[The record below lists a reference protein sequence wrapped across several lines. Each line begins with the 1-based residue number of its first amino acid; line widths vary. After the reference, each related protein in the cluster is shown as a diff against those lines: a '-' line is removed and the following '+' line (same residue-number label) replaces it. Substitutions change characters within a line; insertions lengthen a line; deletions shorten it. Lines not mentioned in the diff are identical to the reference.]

1 MKLRT
6 FFAFVLFLFV
16 SFLHAQEG
24 FYYQAAIRNTDGSP
38 IRNTTVT
45 LQLSILENETIRFE
59 ENHELET
66 NSNGIIHTTIS
77 SGEII
82 TGEWNAI
89 DWSQSLSLKETILLN
104 EVVIT
109 ESIRPL
115 LKAPR
120 AYVADK
126 ALSLAASSI
135 HAAHVV
141 NETLSNDHIASNAQI
156 AFDKLAISREDIEDL
171 GISSIVYSAGEN
183 ITISESGE
191 ISAID
196 TNTEYTAGSNITINE
211 DGVISATDT
220 DTNTTYTAGTN
231 ISIDDQNVI
240 SALDIDTNTTYTLA
254 FEGAMLTLTDSE
266 GNSTELDL
274 SGLDTDTNT
283 TYSAGANISISDI
296 GEISALDTNTEY
308 IAGSNI
314 NITED
319 GVISA
324 TDTDTTY
331 SAGSN
336 ITISEDGVISA
347 TDTDTNTTYTAGTN
361 ISIDDENVISSV
373 DTDTNTTYT
382 LTFEGAT
389 LTFTDSESNA
399 TSFDLSS
406 LDTDT
411 NTTYTAG
418 ANITINENG
427 EISSVDTNTEYTAGS
442 NVSID
447 ANNIISSIDT
457 DTTYSAGTNITID
470 GDNTI
475 SATDTDTNT
484 TYTLSFTGSVLTLT
498 DSDGAAK
505 DIDLS
510 GLDTDTNT
518 TYTAGTNIAIDD
530 NNIISATDT
539 DTTYSAGS
547 GIEITNETISID
559 ATVVTSNFQ
568 GSITANAFVGDG
580 SGLTNLSIPN
590 DAITNSKIADA
601 SITSDKIDSSVDY
614 LSGINSN
621 TLVDFTNGSET
632 VFTNSGA
639 SGNFPLFL
647 TGSSSVTDTNTTSI
661 TLPQGYSVRANTMIF
676 ITKTTLENAG
686 ADIISENDTEN
697 NAINV
702 KATSNGA
709 PYPLTITFNFMIV
722 NFDY

>member
-6 FFAFVLFLFV
+6 LFAFVLFLFV

-38 IRNTTVT
+38 IRNTTVN

-77 SGEII
+77 SGEVI

-89 DWSQSLSLKETILLN
+89 DWSQNLSLKETILLDGAI
-104 EVVIT
+104 IT
-109 ESIRPL
+109 ESIRPI

-126 ALSLAASSI
+126 ALSLAVSSI

-141 NETLSNDHIASNAQI
+141 NETLSNNHIASNAQI

-171 GISSIVYSAGEN
+171 GIISTAYSAGEN
-183 ITISESGE
+183 ITISDSGE
-191 ISAID
+191 ISTLD

-220 DTNTTYTAGTN
+220 DTNTTYSAGDN
-231 ISIDDQNVI
+231 ITINDENVI
-240 SALDIDTNTTYTLA
+240 SATDIDTNTTYTLG
-254 FEGAMLTLTDSE
+254 FEGTTLSLTDSEGHITSFDLSSLDTDTNTTYSSGTNISISESGEISSIDTNTEYTAGANINITEDGVISAIDTDTTYSAGLNITISEEGVISATDTDTNTEYTAGSNVSIDANNVISSIDTNTTYSAGTNITIDDENIISSVDTDTNTTYTLTFEGSTLTLTDSE
-266 GNSTELDL
+266 GNSTTIDL

-283 TYSAGANISISDI
+283 TYSAGTNVTIDEN
-296 GEISALDTNTEY
+296 GEISSVDTNTEY
-308 IAGSNI
+308 TAGANI
-314 NITED
+314 NI
-319 GVISA
+319 
-324 TDTDTTY
+324 
-331 SAGSN
+331 N
-336 ITISEDGVISA
+336 EDGVISA

-361 ISIDDENVISSV
+361 I
-373 DTDTNTTYT
+373 
-382 LTFEGAT
+382 
-389 LTFTDSESNA
+389 
-399 TSFDLSS
+399 
-406 LDTDT
+406 
-411 NTTYTAG
+411 
-418 ANITINENG
+418 
-427 EISSVDTNTEYTAGS
+427 
-442 NVSID
+442 
-447 ANNIISSIDT
+447 
-457 DTTYSAGTNITID
+457 TID
-470 GDNTI
+470 
-475 SATDTDTNT
+475 
-484 TYTLSFTGSVLTLT
+484 
-498 DSDGAAK
+498 SD
-505 DIDLS
+505 
-510 GLDTDTNT
+510 
-518 TYTAGTNIAIDD
+518 
-530 NNIISATDT
+530 NIISATDT

-547 GIEITNETISID
+547 GIEITNETISIS

-568 GSITANAFVGDG
+568 GSVTANAFVGDG

-590 DAITNSKIADA
+590 DAITTSKIADA

-614 LSGINSN
+614 LNGINRN
-621 TLVDFTNGSET
+621 TLVNFTNGSET
-632 VFTNSGA
+632 VFTNSGS
-639 SGNFPLFL
+639 SGNFPLYL
-647 TGSSSVTDTNTTSI
+647 TGSSSVTDTNTTAI
-661 TLPQGYSVRANTMIF
+661 TLPQGYSVGSNTMIF
-676 ITKTTLENAG
+676 ITKTTAENAG